1 MKDTRQDHDNGQ
13 PRRRERS
20 QPGQDACERRQQQTQ
35 PAEQLASP
43 DKRHQA
49 TSVVYS
55 PHQVAHCQPAVSPFC
70 CVGNTGGTMLPTL
83 ESSAVAKIDPRVK
96 RTRKLLLDA
105 FSSLISEKS
114 FEDITVQDIAAR
126 ATVNRATF
134 YAHLVDKLI
143 REDFAQLLQRR
154 LATHTGSAQEHLR
167 QIFLAVTDHWTMH
180 HGQCQHSHAMYD
192 SVVEAQVRAQLRD
205 NVCSW
210 LLEHSAQAHSRQ
222 RVDL

>member
-1 MKDTRQDHDNGQ
+1 
-13 PRRRERS
+13 
-20 QPGQDACERRQQQTQ
+20 
-35 PAEQLASP
+35 
-43 DKRHQA
+43 
-49 TSVVYS
+49 
-55 PHQVAHCQPAVSPFC
+55 
-70 CVGNTGGTMLPTL
+70 MLPTL

-105 FSSLISEKS
+105 FISLISEKS

-134 YAHLVDKLI
+134 YAHFVDKYALVDNLI

-167 QIFLAVTDHWTMH
+167 QVFLAVTDHWTMH

-222 RVDL
+222 RVDLVATIISWAIYGAALEWSQRAGAQSAEAFADEALPLIAVSIAALGS

>member
-1 MKDTRQDHDNGQ
+1 
-13 PRRRERS
+13 
-20 QPGQDACERRQQQTQ
+20 
-35 PAEQLASP
+35 
-43 DKRHQA
+43 
-49 TSVVYS
+49 
-55 PHQVAHCQPAVSPFC
+55 
-70 CVGNTGGTMLPTL
+70 MLPTL

-134 YAHLVDKLI
+134 YAHFVDKYALVDNLI
-143 REDFAQLLQRR
+143 REGFAQLLQRR

-180 HGQCQHSHAMYD
+180 HGQCQHSYPMFESLVHGGLNRYT
-192 SVVEAQVRAQLRD
+192 V
-205 NVCSW
+205 
-210 LLEHSAQAHSRQ
+210 
-222 RVDL
+222 